1 MPEQTGKTCWM
12 DLWVWREGP
21 ESGQW
26 GWETSLFSSAVFSWP
41 ESSGSS
47 VGRTEDHLHGSV
59 AEVNP
64 KWGMLSFSIKMNRW
78 VFHQVLFTIYL
89 LFYIKLSLIG
99 LDEPGMA
106 YMWCLALLNI
116 LRLFFF
122 KEKTCWWSE
131 ANSTMT
137 SSSISVQQCRQ
148 ITISNAKQ
156 AEQMSPLHLFWS
168 LIQSSV
174 FLSDKSPHCSSDDAF
189 LSWEPWLVLL
199 IRSPLSCSP
208 AVGWSG
214 ECETPHCS
222 RGLMPQYAAY

>member
-1 MPEQTGKTCWM
+1 M
-12 DLWVWREGP
+12 
-21 ESGQW
+21 
-26 GWETSLFSSAVFSWP
+26 SLSPRFIHSL
-41 ESSGSS
+41 SS
-47 VGRTEDHLHGSV
+47 VLYKVILNRTWWTRHGLHV
-59 AEVNP
+59 MFVI
-64 KWGMLSFSIKMNRW
+64 F
-78 VFHQVLFTIYL
+78 
-89 LFYIKLSLIG
+89 
-99 LDEPGMA
+99 
-106 YMWCLALLNI
+106 LALSI
-116 LRLFFF
+116 IRLFFF
-122 KEKTCWWSE
+122 NEKTCWWSE

-137 SSSISVQQCRQ
+137 SSSISVQQCWQ
-148 ITISNAKQ
+148 ITISNTKQ

-168 LIQSSV
+168 LIQSSL